1 MQFPDET
8 PFRVSGGATV
18 WHLDRL
24 YLIGLSLFLI
34 ISLTYGQEGTQSSTT
49 ASWSR
54 STNSRPMQ
62 SGFST
67 PLLENGQWV
76 PHCRKPLLVQ
86 QTRLFPSVATVL
98 ARPLAMLASFTTL
111 AGQPWLWTTRTKRE
125 KMAPWTSTSMSA
137 SPKSC
142 GWTQILKSGL
152 RYGLEPLPEKISL
165 HMAFLCLNQGV
176 YGEARCKA
184 RLHPLWCCAS
194 HSELKTNQ
202 WYHSACEL
210 SFRSWCLC
218 IWIQC
223 LSAPT
228 TGNYTSCKEPH
239 WITCWWSTQIVSWA

>member
-76 PHCRKPLLVQ
+76 PHYLRPPWAQL
-86 QTRLFPSVATVL
+86 TRQYPSVVTALVRRPATL
-98 ARPLAMLASFTTL
+98 GSSTTL
-111 AGQPWLWTTRTKRE
+111 EELPLPWTTPTRRGR
-125 KMAPWTSTSMSA
+125 ADHWTSTSMSA
-137 SPKSC
+137 TPRSC
-142 GWTQILKSGL
+142 VWIQILKIG
-152 RYGLEPLPEKISL
+152 R
-165 HMAFLCLNQGV
+165 
-176 YGEARCKA
+176 R
-184 RLHPLWCCAS
+184 
-194 HSELKTNQ
+194 
-202 WYHSACEL
+202 
-210 SFRSWCLC
+210 
-218 IWIQC
+218 
-223 LSAPT
+223 
-228 TGNYTSCKEPH
+228 
-239 WITCWWSTQIVSWA
+239 